1 MDPFAEEL
9 AQAIEAALPTWVE
22 RCVALRVARTDL
34 ATSLELREAAVR
46 AGQLAL
52 AEIGP
57 HIRSLLESDIDAQW
71 TTPLALL
78 RKAVLYP
85 TRVLK
90 EAGIPDVERDPFRV
104 QIFPQDIYD
113 LTPANFG
120 AIDQSLSDP
129 GVAWGASKAMTHIRR
144 HRQ

>member
-1 MDPFAEEL
+1 
-9 AQAIEAALPTWVE
+9 
-22 RCVALRVARTDL
+22 
-34 ATSLELREAAVR
+34 
-46 AGQLAL
+46 
-52 AEIGP
+52 
-57 HIRSLLESDIDAQW
+57 
-71 TTPLALL
+71 L

-90 EAGIPDVERDPFRV
+90 EAGIPDVEQDPFRV

-113 LTPANFG
+113 LNPANFG

>member
-1 MDPFAEEL
+1 MRSGTSGRCRSER
-9 AQAIEAALPTWVE
+9 QRRPTETGSTSATGSGILGSVGINRFRVE
-22 RCVALRVARTDL
+22 QRLGVSNKPRPV
-34 ATSLELREAAVR
+34 
-46 AGQLAL
+46 Q
-52 AEIGP
+52 
-57 HIRSLLESDIDAQW
+57 
-71 TTPLALL
+71 
-78 RKAVLYP
+78 KAVLYP

-113 LTPANFG
+113 LNPANFG